1 MTNIPRAEHPRPQWM
16 RDTWQNLNGPWQFE
30 IDNGRSGVARGYAE

>member
-16 RDTWQNLNGPWQFE
+16 RETWQNLNGVWQFE
-30 IDNGRSGVARGYAE
+30 IDNGRSGIARGYA